1 MEVFII
7 GGIILIMVGVTIFN
21 LIFLKK
27 GKEADKKF
35 IEEHPDISTI
45 QVYAS
50 SHIVSNST
58 CIYKVDDNYPNYSKA
73 SFKAYVFIEEGEHI
87 LSVGA
92 SSTRPGIMYK
102 SVTTNIGPT
111 DIKVKIE
118 KKKNYIL
125 KYDKKND
132 NFYLEE
138 IEKNKTSKS
147 EVFLFFIFSFWS
159 HKWKHYYIFYIICI
173 S

>member
-1 MEVFII
+1 MNIFII

-92 SSTRPGIMYK
+92 SNTRPGIMYK

-132 NFYLEE
+132 KFYLEE
-138 IEKNKTSKS
+138 IEKK
-147 EVFLFFIFSFWS
+147 
-159 HKWKHYYIFYIICI
+159 
-173 S
+173 